1 MLLTA
6 DKTAVNSSIFSPVG
20 FNSWFHIVAIEHF
33 PDKGRE
39 ASSYVT
45 VAQIVVQF
53 DLAETAMIRRSI
65 LLIAEAQLVCVR
77 RRRRRREVGEEEE
90 GWDVI
95 C

>member
-6 DKTAVNSSIFSPVG
+6 DKTAVNSSILSPVG
-20 FNSWFHIVAIEHF
+20 FKAYHIVAIEHF

-53 DLAETAMIRRSI
+53 DLAEVTMIRRSK

-77 RRRRRREVGEEEE
+77 RRRRG
-90 GWDVI
+90 GATK

>member
-6 DKTAVNSSIFSPVG
+6 DKTAVNSSILSPVG
-20 FNSWFHIVAIEHF
+20 FKAYRTVAIEHF

-53 DLAETAMIRRSI
+53 DLAEVTMIRRSI

-77 RRRRRREVGEEEE
+77 VRVRGER
-90 GWDVI
+90 GALDADMRHH
-95 C
+95 